1 MRSMSPFEKQI
12 YATTAAAVAGA
23 IANKGRTKTG
33 AAAHR
38 AQDFALAQV
47 QEWRIR
53 VKAERMRRRALK
65 RSASR

>member
-1 MRSMSPFEKQI
+1 MKLTPFERQI

-23 IANKGRTKTG
+23 IANKGRTKPG

-47 QEWRIR
+47 EEWRIR
-53 VKAERMRRRALK
+53 RTASVMRARRIG
-65 RSASR
+65 R